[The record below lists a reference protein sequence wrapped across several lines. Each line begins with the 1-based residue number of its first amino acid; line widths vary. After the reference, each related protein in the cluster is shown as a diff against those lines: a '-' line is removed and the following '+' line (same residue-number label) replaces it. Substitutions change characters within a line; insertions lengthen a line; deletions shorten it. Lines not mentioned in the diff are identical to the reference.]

1 MNFNRETIYEQLTD
15 MAEPAYR
22 DFSRRLLPRCP
33 DDAAAFPEGRPFSQD
48 RLLGVRIPK
57 LRRLAK
63 QMVKADAGPA
73 YLDVVLA
80 DTGAP
85 IFEEQMLCAMLIGQ
99 TPWPEAVLLPRV
111 AAFVPHIDNWS
122 LCDGFAGEL
131 KAVSENR
138 ERFEVPLAA
147 WLASAN
153 PWTKRF
159 GIGLLMRYDCTEAAL
174 PRWFAAFDAM
184 SQEHY
189 YVRMGIAWALA
200 TAYAAFPKRIDHYL
214 TDNRLAADTRLLTY
228 QKLVESRKV
237 SAEDKAR
244 FRARKKAERLAL
256 KERQLKNG

>member
-15 MAEPAYR
+15 MAEPGYR
-22 DFSRRLLPRCP
+22 DFSRKLLPRCP
-33 DDAAAFPEGRPFSQD
+33 DDAAAFPDGRPFSQD
-48 RLLGVRIPK
+48 RLLGVRMPR

-63 QMVKADAGPA
+63 QMVTAGAGPA
-73 YLDVVLA
+73 YLDAVLA
-80 DTGAP
+80 DPGAP
-85 IFEEQMLCAMLIGQ
+85 IFEEQMLAAMLTGQ
-99 TPWPEAVLLPRV
+99 TPWPDAALLPRV

-131 KAVSENR
+131 KAVGAHR
-138 ERFEVPLAA
+138 ARFEAPLAG

-153 PWTKRF
+153 PWTLRF
-159 GIGLLMRYDCTEAAL
+159 ATGLLMRYYATEADL
-174 PRWFAAFDAM
+174 PRWFSAFDAM
-184 SQEHY
+184 PQEHY

-214 TDNRLAADTRLLTY
+214 ADNRLAADTRLLTY
-228 QKLVESRKV
+228 QKLVESRRV

-244 FRARKKAERLAL
+244 FRARKKSERRAL